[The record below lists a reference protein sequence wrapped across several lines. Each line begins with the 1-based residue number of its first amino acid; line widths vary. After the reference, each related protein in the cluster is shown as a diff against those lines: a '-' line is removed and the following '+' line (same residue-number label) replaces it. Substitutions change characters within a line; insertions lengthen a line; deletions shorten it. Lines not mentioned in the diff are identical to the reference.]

1 MSSAAP
7 RLRRDLTISRQQSA
21 GEVVSV
27 VKDPTSRRFFRFRE
41 AERFVAEQ
49 LDGETP
55 LEVVRQRTEAE
66 LGAALTTDALA
77 AFIRTLGKSGLLEGE
92 SARARRRDPRRRI
105 QGSMLYLRI
114 RMLDPNRLLDRL
126 APRTG
131 FFFTPQFLVLSAA
144 LILLAVWTTVT
155 SSADF
160 IASLPRLYRLSTVPV
175 FMVVMFAVISA
186 HELAHGVTCKRFG
199 GEVHEMG
206 FLLIYLQPA
215 LYCNVDDA
223 WLFPEKSKRL
233 WVGFAGPYF
242 ELFLWSLA
250 TLAWRLSDAESAI
263 GYLGLIVMTGSG
275 AKTLLNFNPFIK
287 YDGYYLLSDAL
298 EIPNLRRKAYRYIGA
313 LLQRAFGGR
322 AAVLE
327 AASRRE
333 RRIYLAYGL
342 VAIAGSLSI
351 LTYISTKIGSAFGE
365 NGGPAAALL
374 AGGLVFLKL
383 RRRIRRL
390 FGKPS
395 WATDDD
401 GEDADEDD
409 GTSEAGPRDTSTPE
423 EVPPKK
429 GTRRSWKRPAVW
441 AALVIAVLAG
451 LFLGRLELQIGGPFN
466 VLPEENADV
475 RAAADGIIETI
486 RVTEGNEVRAGDVI
500 ATLSDKASAA
510 ELQKT
515 GAEIHENR
523 ANLEKLSAGATAEEI
538 QVARADV
545 SKAEEQVGY
554 ARSRLARTKQLFAEG
569 LVAPKDLEDAQ
580 EAATMAEQELQAAR
594 GRLQVTLAGSRPEDV
609 DATRARIERLEA
621 QQRFLR
627 EELGLLTV
635 VSPVAGIV
643 ATPAR
648 ELKEMRGRLV
658 AKGDLIAKVYDFKT
672 VTAQIMISEREVEGI
687 QVGQEVLLRARAYP
701 STLFHGIVTS
711 IATSLQANGG
721 AGEAPG
727 TSAPASAATGSKTL
741 VVATRIDNP
750 SLLLRPEM
758 TGQAKVCC
766 GPRRIVDLIQR
777 RLARTFSVAVWS
789 WW

>member
-1 MSSAAP
+1 MSSAVP

-66 LGAALTTDALA
+66 LGAALTTDTLA

-92 SARARRRDPRRRI
+92 SARARRRDPLRRI

-114 RMLDPNRLLDRL
+114 RMLDPDRLLDRL

-131 FFFTPQFLVLSAA
+131 FFFNPQFLVLSAA

-160 IASLPRLYRLSTVPV
+160 IASLPRLYHLSTVPV
-175 FMVVMFAVISA
+175 FMAVMFAVISA

-263 GYLGLIVMTGSG
+263 SYLGLIVMTGSG

-298 EIPNLRRKAYRYIGA
+298 EVPNLRRKAYRYVGA
-313 LLQRAFGGR
+313 RLQRAFGGR
-322 AAVLE
+322 TTVLE

-342 VAIAGSLSI
+342 VAIVGSLSI
-351 LTYISTKIGSAFGE
+351 LTYISTRIGSAFGE
-365 NGGPAAALL
+365 SGGPAAALL

-395 WATDDD
+395 WASDD
-401 GEDADEDD
+401 GEDGDEDD
-409 GTSEAGPRDTSTPE
+409 GASDADRRDASPPDD
-423 EVPPKK
+423 VPPKRDT
-429 GTRRSWKRPAVW
+429 GRSWKRPAVW
-441 AALVIAVLAG
+441 AALALAALAA
-451 LFLGRLELQIGGPFN
+451 LFFGRLELQVGGPFN

-475 RAAADGIIETI
+475 RAAADGIIDSI
-486 RVTEGNEVRAGDVI
+486 RVTEGDEVRAGDVI

-515 GAEIHENR
+515 GAEIRENR
-523 ANLEKLSAGATAEEI
+523 ANLEKLNAGATAEEI
-538 QVARADV
+538 EVARADV

-554 ARSRLARTKQLFAEG
+554 ARSRLARTKQLFAQG
-569 LVAPKDLEDAQ
+569 LIAPKELEDAQ
-580 EAATMAEQELQAAR
+580 EAATMAEQELQAVR

-621 QQRFLR
+621 QQRFVR
-627 EELGLLTV
+627 EQLGLLTV

-658 AKGDLIAKVYDFKT
+658 AKGELIAKVYDFKT

-711 IATSLQANGG
+711 IATSLQANAG

-727 TSAPASAATGSKTL
+727 TSTASAATGSKTL

-766 GPRRIVDLIQR
+766 GPRRIVDLIGR